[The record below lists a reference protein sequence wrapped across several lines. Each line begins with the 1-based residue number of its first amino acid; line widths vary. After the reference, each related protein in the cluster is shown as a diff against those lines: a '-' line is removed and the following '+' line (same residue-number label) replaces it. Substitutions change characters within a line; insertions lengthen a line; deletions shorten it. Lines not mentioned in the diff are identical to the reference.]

1 MDILEPLSQE
11 GFKWA
16 SKLAIFVRNYELCC
30 VFYLSFSPSSH
41 SHFSSDLSVGLLLFP
56 PVHRQLVGSKMTMN
70 SGTASRIRKEISMLS
85 TDPPPGVVF
94 FPLGEGNKEVL
105 DKFEAQIT
113 GPEETPYSEG
123 IFRLEVSIPPRYPFE
138 PPKVRFMTPIYH
150 PNIDDGGRICL
161 DTLKMQPQV
170 RFQCI
175 F

>member
-1 MDILEPLSQE
+1 
-11 GFKWA
+11 
-16 SKLAIFVRNYELCC
+16 
-30 VFYLSFSPSSH
+30 
-41 SHFSSDLSVGLLLFP
+41 
-56 PVHRQLVGSKMTMN
+56 MTMN

-138 PPKVRFMTPIYH
+138 PPKVRFITPIYH

-170 RFQCI
+170 RLQCI

>member
-1 MDILEPLSQE
+1 
-11 GFKWA
+11 
-16 SKLAIFVRNYELCC
+16 
-30 VFYLSFSPSSH
+30 
-41 SHFSSDLSVGLLLFP
+41 
-56 PVHRQLVGSKMTMN
+56 MTMN
-70 SGTASRIRKEISMLS
+70 SGTASRIRKEITML
-85 TDPPPGVVF
+85 TNDPPPGVVF
-94 FPLGEGNKEVL
+94 FPVGSDDGKEIL

-170 RFQCI
+170 SPLKYKQCLFFFFFFYLHCIHLI
-175 F
+175 FHDLMYQGSWSPSVNMSTLLTSIRLLMAHPNPDDGLMPEIVCLL